1 MFKSQPHSEDVE
13 RLKKVWEEFVDY
25 VKTRDK
31 KIKAME
37 DQIRRKDKELNQK
50 AKVEEVLKSALSET
64 ETIYIQN
71 KERMDKFDQF
81 MAKMEKET
89 LNLSE

>member
-50 AKVEEVLKSALSET
+50 AKV
-64 ETIYIQN
+64 
-71 KERMDKFDQF
+71 
-81 MAKMEKET
+81 
-89 LNLSE
+89 